1 MIKKLKKNA
10 IPSLIAGIVL
20 IVVGILIVFV
30 FDDIGESIKNIAI
43 GLMILTLIFFLIFP
57 TIQKRKSK
65 LVLSLAGIELF
76 IALLVAVMFMT
87 SQAGNPSLW
96 LGLIIY
102 THGVIELIG
111 GYLSTTKQNILR
123 FAISLI
129 LVTVGVYV
137 FASNIITDAMLLNV
151 LLVIF
156 LAPGLFLA
164 VLGAIGLKEQ
174 PKKAKK

>member
-87 SQAGNPSLW
+87 SQAGNPSL
-96 LGLIIY
+96 
-102 THGVIELIG
+102 
-111 GYLSTTKQNILR
+111 
-123 FAISLI
+123 
-129 LVTVGVYV
+129 
-137 FASNIITDAMLLNV
+137 
-151 LLVIF
+151 
-156 LAPGLFLA
+156 
-164 VLGAIGLKEQ
+164 
-174 PKKAKK
+174 